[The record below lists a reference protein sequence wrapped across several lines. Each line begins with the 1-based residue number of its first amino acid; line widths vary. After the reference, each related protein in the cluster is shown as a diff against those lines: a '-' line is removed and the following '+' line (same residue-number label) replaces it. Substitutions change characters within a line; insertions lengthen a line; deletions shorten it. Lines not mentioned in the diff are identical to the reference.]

1 MVDPGSVTV
10 TNRHENQVKKTG
22 FLYFPK
28 LCKEYHWHCSES
40 SKLSPKQQTA
50 KFHTD
55 GHKTICP
62 ELLYFTGTAIV
73 LTKIYLTL
81 LGSRELR
88 AELPYFNGTAIVI
101 NKNISDSFW
110 IARIARKTSLLQWNC
125 YSNKQ
130 KYFWLFFDCTYC
142 TQTLLTVNGAAIIV
156 SQNISDSFFI
166 ARIARSTYLLFMELL

>member
-1 MVDPGSVTV
+1 MFFHYGIFKSVVKNIVKTVVKITGTTWYQVFLGSVTV

-50 KFHTD
+50 QFHTD
-55 GHKTICP
+55 GHKNICP

-81 LGSRELR
+81 LGSREF
-88 AELPYFNGTAIVI
+88 AC
-101 NKNISDSFW
+101 
-110 IARIARKTSLLQWNC
+110 KTYLLQWNC
-125 YSNKQ
+125 YSNKW
-130 KYFWLFFDCTYC
+130 KYFWLFLDR
-142 TQTLLTVNGAAIIV
+142 A
-156 SQNISDSFFI
+156 D
-166 ARIARSTYLLFMELL
+166 